1 MTENENLKVTGMYSK
16 FWRITL
22 VVFSML
28 LIFVGPTYV
37 PYLLVNV
44 IKADYIASIGIGFV
58 IFLAGLGLMV
68 FLIRKKL
75 ITV

>member
-1 MTENENLKVTGMYSK
+1 MTDNEDLKVTGIYSK

-22 VVFSML
+22 VIFSML
-28 LIFVGPTYV
+28 LIFVGPTYFTYALTKLKV
-37 PYLLVNV
+37 SYFP
-44 IKADYIASIGIGFV
+44 SIGFGF
-58 IFLAGLGLMV
+58 ILFIAGVLLMI

>member
-1 MTENENLKVTGMYSK
+1 MIENENVKVTGIYSK

-22 VVFSML
+22 VIFSML
-28 LIFVGPTYV
+28 LIFVGPTYFTLILTKLKIG
-37 PYLLVNV
+37 YF
-44 IKADYIASIGIGFV
+44 ASISTGFV
-58 IFLAGLGLMV
+58 LFIVGLGLMM

>member
-1 MTENENLKVTGMYSK
+1 MTENENLKVTGIYSK

-22 VVFSML
+22 VVLSML
-28 LIFVGPTYV
+28 LIFVGPTYLT
-37 PYLLVNV
+37 YLMAN
-44 IKADYIASIGIGFV
+44 IMKIGYFASISFGFV
-58 IFLAGLGLMV
+58 LFIVGIGLMV

>member
-1 MTENENLKVTGMYSK
+1 MIENENVKVTGIYSK

-28 LIFVGPTYV
+28 LIFVGPTYFM
-37 PYLLVNV
+37 LALTKLK
-44 IKADYIASIGIGFV
+44 IDYFPAIG
-58 IFLAGLGLMV
+58 AGLVLFIAGIALMG

-75 ITV
+75 ITI